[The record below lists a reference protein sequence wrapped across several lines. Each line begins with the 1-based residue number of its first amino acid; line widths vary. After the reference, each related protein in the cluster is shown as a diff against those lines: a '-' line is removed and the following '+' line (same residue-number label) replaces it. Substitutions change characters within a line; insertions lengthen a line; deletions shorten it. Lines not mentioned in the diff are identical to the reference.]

1 MNSGG
6 WCHLLLQDRKSALC
20 KLHHYVPLSPGA
32 KFSWKIPA
40 WLSCPQ
46 GDWKGIVIC
55 FDSAMLGLSWAGQEV
70 GKQSIFFLLFV
81 ESVTY

>member
-1 MNSGG
+1 M
-6 WCHLLLQDRKSALC
+6 
-20 KLHHYVPLSPGA
+20 PLSPGA

-70 GKQSIFFLLFV
+70 EDGEEGDVNSEQKSSITKRAQLSTK
-81 ESVTY
+81 SVVGQGLAN